1 MTDPLEETPM
11 KRLSEEWWATRT
23 PEIRNRRCHAHRKN
37 GAQCTKVA
45 LAAQQVCGTHGG
57 FAPQAK
63 SKARR
68 RLEEAADRMAAR
80 LLGFAENQ
88 GVPAYVALQATQDA
102 LDRAGVSAKH
112 AVGVELS
119 MKPHEQLF
127 DSIAIGMTRAESR
140 ERRGLPAPDPEEVV
154 DAEVVE
160 DNPDSASA
168 GRTPGD
174 RADDPNH
181 RPAFASDDVG
191 PPGNALMTMEE
202 ATAGQARYISSQ
214 RIRRHR

>member
-23 PEIRNRRCHAHRKN
+23 PEIRARRCHAHRKN

-127 DSIAIGMTRAESR
+127 DGIAIGMTRAESR
-140 ERRGLPAPDPEEVV
+140 ERRGLPAPEPEEVV

-160 DNPDSASA
+160 DTPSHAPA

-181 RPAFASDDVG
+181 RPAFATDDVG
-191 PPGNALMTMEE
+191 PPGNELMTMEE

>member
-23 PEIRNRRCHAHRKN
+23 PEIRARRCHAHRKN

-68 RLEEAADRMAAR
+68 RLEEASDRMAAR

-127 DSIAIGMTRAESR
+127 DGIAIGVTRAESR
-140 ERRGLPAPDPEEVV
+140 ERRGLPAPESEEVV

-160 DNPDSASA
+160 DSLDADAA
-168 GRTPGD
+168 GRNPGD

-181 RPAFASDDVG
+181 RPAFATDDVG
-191 PPGNALMTMEE
+191 PPGSALMTLEE
-202 ATAGQARYISSQ
+202 ATEGQARYISSQ
-214 RIRRHR
+214 RIHRRR

>member
-1 MTDPLEETPM
+1 
-11 KRLSEEWWATRT
+11 
-23 PEIRNRRCHAHRKN
+23 
-37 GAQCTKVA
+37 
-45 LAAQQVCGTHGG
+45 
-57 FAPQAK
+57 
-63 SKARR
+63 
-68 RLEEAADRMAAR
+68 MAAR